1 MKMRLMQTM
10 QHGDGKYLGSEEFF
24 AIEKPEEFSI
34 TQEELDAKKEEFFAR
49 GGRVEKV
56 GCYHLSAQI
65 NPIKDND
72 TRSIIDSI
80 RAEVDSNLSASRRH
94 LRTSLYGD

>member
-1 MKMRLMQTM
+1 MRLMQSM
-10 QHGDGKYLGSEEFF
+10 QHGDGKYLGS
-24 AIEKPEEFSI
+24 
-34 TQEELDAKKEEFFAR
+34 EEFFAR

-56 GCYHLSAQI
+56 GCYHLSSQI

>member
-1 MKMRLMQTM
+1 MRLMQSM
-10 QHGDGKYLGSEEFF
+10 QHGDGKYHSSEEFF
-24 AIEKPEEFSI
+24 AKEKQEQFTI

-49 GGRVEKV
+49 GGKVERIGFDYK
-56 GCYHLSAQI
+56 SAQI

-72 TRSIIDSI
+72 TRYLIESI
-80 RAEVDSNLSASRRH
+80 RTEVDSDLSASRRH

>member
-1 MKMRLMQTM
+1 MRLMQTM

-49 GGRVEKV
+49 GGREKV

>member
-1 MKMRLMQTM
+1 MEQMRY
-10 QHGDGKYLGSEEFF
+10 GKDNCRGMEVP
-24 AIEKPEEFSI
+24 IPTKEKFSI

-49 GGRVEKV
+49 GGRVEKL
-56 GCYHLSAQI
+56 GYDFQSARI

-72 TRSIIDSI
+72 TRYLIDSI
-80 RAEVDSNLSASRRH
+80 RTEVDSNLSASRRH